1 MVGLGVSKIQ
11 EKVSK
16 NKRGSGPGFFA
27 HLAFIFAH
35 GGVKRFYPI
44 VSVGSAYLLIL
55 LILPLGKRDN
65 GSV

>member
-1 MVGLGVSKIQ
+1 VLGVSKIQ

-16 NKRGSGPGFFA
+16 NKGRIDPGFFA
-27 HLAFIFAH
+27 HSAFNFAH
-35 GGVKRFYPI
+35 DGGGCFFSI
-44 VSVGSAYLLIL
+44 VSVGSVYLLIL